1 MIMKRLPIGIE
12 NFKELIDE
20 DYYYVDKTDFIK
32 NIWEEKVSLYTRPR
46 RFGKTLNMSMLY
58 YFFSIKQKE
67 NAYLFQKMN
76 IMKEPDVEKHQNQY
90 PVIFLTLK
98 GMRNDTFEK
107 QLDMYNKQII
117 RLIENLPE
125 LWNSEMLS
133 GEALTRLK
141 MYHEG
146 TSQEVDLQVALYFIS
161 ECLYQHYQKKV
172 IILIDEYDV
181 PLQDA
186 YFYGYDD
193 QMVNFLRNVFSEA
206 LKSNDALEKGVLTGC
221 LRIAKESVFTGLNNF
236 KVHSIFDEV
245 SNQKFGFNQTEIED
259 LLQYYDQSSYQEE
272 MKLWYDGYQFGGCD
286 IYNPWSALMYVDK
299 LIHSSD
305 KTPESF
311 WANTSGND
319 LIYRYIQKGDTQ
331 MKQEFDI
338 LASGGW
344 IEKTMKQELTYREM
358 DDIDN
363 IYSFLLFTGYLKAV
377 EKTGM
382 NTYHVMIP
390 NEEIRYIYT
399 SIFEEWFH
407 KQIQNYSHQFLE
419 ALMKE
424 EVEQAN
430 MILNQVLFQS
440 ISYFDYNE
448 AYYHGFLLGML
459 QGSGF
464 VSSNQEC
471 GLGRYDIPVLPSYKK
486 SRGLLLELKVASKET
501 EIEKATEQACIQ
513 IKNQK
518 YIEGLNERGY
528 TDIVAYGVSFYKK
541 SCQITLCK

>member
-1 MIMKRLPIGIE
+1 MKRLPIGIE

-76 IMKEPDVEKHQNQY
+76 IMKEQDVEKHQNQY

-133 GEALTRLK
+133 GEALKRLK

-146 TSQEVDLQVALYFIS
+146 TRQEVDLQVALYFIS

-186 YFYGYDD
+186 YFHGYYD

-206 LKSNDALEKGVLTGC
+206 LKTNDALEKGVLTGC

-236 KVHSIFDEV
+236 KLHSIFDEV

-259 LLQYYDQSSYQEE
+259 LLQYYDQGSYQEE
-272 MKLWYDGYQFGGCD
+272 MKRWYDGYQFGGCD

-299 LIHSSD
+299 LFHSSD
-305 KTPESF
+305 KAPESF
-311 WANTSGND
+311 WANTSAND
-319 LIYRYIQKGDTQ
+319 LIYRYIQKGNTQ

-338 LASGGW
+338 LAAGGW
-344 IEKTMKQELTYREM
+344 IEKTIKKELTYREM

-407 KQIQNYSHQFLE
+407 KQIQNHSHQFLE

-430 MILNQVLFQS
+430 IILNQVLFQS

-459 QGSGF
+459 QGTGL
-464 VSSNQEC
+464 VSSNQES
-471 GLGRYDIPVLPSYKK
+471 GLGRYDIAVLPSYKK
-486 SRGLLLELKVASKET
+486 SRGLLLELKVASKEI
-501 EIEKATEQACIQ
+501 EIENIAEQACNQ

-518 YIEGLNERGY
+518 YVEGFHERGY